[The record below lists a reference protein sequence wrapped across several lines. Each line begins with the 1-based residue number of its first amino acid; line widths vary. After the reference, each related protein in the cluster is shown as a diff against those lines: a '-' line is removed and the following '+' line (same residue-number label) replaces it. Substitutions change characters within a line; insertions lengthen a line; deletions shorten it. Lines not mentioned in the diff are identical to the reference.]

1 MMENERIRRILEMM
15 ERQQIDLLLLMP
27 SAGMKYALGDSP
39 IADERLFVLAL
50 APGKKPFLLANS
62 LYQLEA
68 AELFDGECVF
78 WQDGEDPYPVL
89 RRQLEVLGYRWN
101 RTAVERSTQAQFL
114 LPLQKLLPGAGFE
127 PASEILDRLRI
138 HKDEEERDR
147 LRKASRLGDE
157 ALRRVMERGGRWIG
171 KTEAEF
177 FARLSYEMTCLGL
190 DVPDASVGI
199 ILSSTSTQRQRIQ
212 RLGRI
217 IRKNEE
223 KDKASLYYLHV
234 QETSED
240 ACYLP
245 GGGEN
250 RILELEY
257 LPQTGEFYNES
268 YERAAGRFLEE
279 VKNKFSDNLYAVGQ
293 WLRALAIWLIGSLP
307 ILLPAAFAII
317 AALLLLRK
325 WNKRKK
331 RRLAENP
338 STSSGYQSIYQS
350 QKTKQE
356 ADPQTQEETKPTDE
370 TEHH

>member
-68 AELFDGECVF
+68 AELFDGDCVF

-114 LPLQKLLPGAGFE
+114 LPLQKLLPEAGFE

-147 LRKASRLGDE
+147 LRKACRLGDE

-171 KTEAEF
+171 KTEEEF
-177 FARLSYEMTCLGL
+177 FARLS
-190 DVPDASVGI
+190 
-199 ILSSTSTQRQRIQ
+199 
-212 RLGRI
+212 
-217 IRKNEE
+217 
-223 KDKASLYYLHV
+223 
-234 QETSED
+234 
-240 ACYLP
+240 
-245 GGGEN
+245 
-250 RILELEY
+250 
-257 LPQTGEFYNES
+257 
-268 YERAAGRFLEE
+268 
-279 VKNKFSDNLYAVGQ
+279 
-293 WLRALAIWLIGSLP
+293 
-307 ILLPAAFAII
+307 
-317 AALLLLRK
+317 
-325 WNKRKK
+325 
-331 RRLAENP
+331 
-338 STSSGYQSIYQS
+338 
-350 QKTKQE
+350 
-356 ADPQTQEETKPTDE
+356 
-370 TEHH
+370 

>member
-1 MMENERIRRILEMM
+1 MMENERIRWILEMM

-138 HKDEEERDR
+138 HKDEKERDR

-177 FARLSYEMTCLGL
+177 FARLSYEMICLGL
-190 DVPDASVGI
+190 DVPDACVCAGANAADPHYVSRQGIIQENSCLLVDFGGTWKHYYTDMTRTFWFGQPDAEFEKVYDIVRRANEAGEAAAILGRPMEEIDRAARKVICDAGYGQYFIHRTGHGVGI
-199 ILSSTSTQRQRIQ
+199 DVHESPNAAEGEKAILEPGMAFSVEPGI
-212 RLGRI
+212 
-217 IRKNEE
+217 
-223 KDKASLYYLHV
+223 
-234 QETSED
+234 
-240 ACYLP
+240 YLP
-245 GGGEN
+245 GRFGV
-250 RILELEY
+250 RIEDLVLMTEVGAEVLHSYPKEL
-257 LPQTGEFYNES
+257 TCF
-268 YERAAGRFLEE
+268 
-279 VKNKFSDNLYAVGQ
+279 
-293 WLRALAIWLIGSLP
+293 
-307 ILLPAAFAII
+307 
-317 AALLLLRK
+317 
-325 WNKRKK
+325 
-331 RRLAENP
+331 RRE
-338 STSSGYQSIYQS
+338 
-350 QKTKQE
+350 
-356 ADPQTQEETKPTDE
+356 DV
-370 TEHH
+370 